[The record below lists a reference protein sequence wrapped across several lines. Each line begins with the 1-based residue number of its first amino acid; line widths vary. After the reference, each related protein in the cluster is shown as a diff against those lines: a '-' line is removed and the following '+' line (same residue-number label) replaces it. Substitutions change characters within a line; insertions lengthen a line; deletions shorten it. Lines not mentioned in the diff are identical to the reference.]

1 MPPKV
6 KISKEMILDAG
17 FKIIREEGYEHFNV
31 RRIAEVLHCST
42 QPIMYNFKTVEE
54 IRNDIYKIADEFHTN
69 YIMPDISKGGNPLH
83 LLGMNYIRFGYE
95 EDNLFRF
102 LFQSN
107 EFAGNDV
114 RQLIDNPDASPLINM
129 VTMGIGCD
137 VDEAKDIF
145 LEFFCVVHGFA
156 SLLANN
162 AMNYDEEQAD
172 KLLTQVFN
180 GVIAVRDIKKT

>member
-54 IRNDIYKIADEFHTN
+54 IRAAVYKIADDFHTG
-69 YIMPDISKGGNPLH
+69 YIMPDMSEKDNPLH
-83 LLGMNYIRFGYE
+83 KLGMNYIRFGYE
-95 EDNLFRF
+95 EKNLFRF

-107 EFAGNDV
+107 EFSGSDIG
-114 RQLIDNPDASPLINM
+114 QLIDNPEASPLVGM
-129 VTMGIGCD
+129 VAAVVGCD
-137 VDEAKDIF
+137 MDEAKDIF

-162 AMNYDEEQAD
+162 SMNYDENMAD
-172 KLLTQVFN
+172 TLLAKVFK
-180 GVIAVRDIKKT
+180 GVIAARDKK

>member
-54 IRNDIYKIADEFHTN
+54 IRTAVYKIADDFHTG
-69 YIMPDISKGGNPLH
+69 YIMPDMSEKENPLH
-83 LLGMNYIRFGYE
+83 KLGMNYIRFGYE
-95 EDNLFRF
+95 EKNLFRF

-107 EFAGNDV
+107 EFSGSDIG
-114 RQLIDNPDASPLINM
+114 QLIDNPEASPLVGM
-129 VTMGIGCD
+129 VAAGVGCD
-137 VDEAKDIF
+137 MDEAKDIF

-162 AMNYDEEQAD
+162 SMNYDENMAD
-172 KLLTQVFN
+172 TLLAKVFK
-180 GVIAVRDIKKT
+180 GVITARDKK